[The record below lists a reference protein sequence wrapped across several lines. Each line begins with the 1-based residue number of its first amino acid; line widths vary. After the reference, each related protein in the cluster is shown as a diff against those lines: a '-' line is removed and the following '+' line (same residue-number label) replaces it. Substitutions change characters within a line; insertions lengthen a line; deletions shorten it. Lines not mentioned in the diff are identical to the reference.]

1 MQYFRKDFR
10 EYADF
15 VFQEYGGKVKHWIT
29 FNEPWVFSHAGYDVG
44 KKAPGRCSSYVNAK
58 CQDGRSGYEAYLV
71 THNLLLSHAEAV
83 EAYRKCEKVRI
94 HQSSY
99 INHNDLYLSSFGSE
113 NSLFCVMFIMT
124 TV

>member
-1 MQYFRKDFR
+1 LQYCRKDFR

-71 THNLLLSHAEAV
+71 THNLLISHAEAV
-83 EAYRKCEKVRI
+83 EAYRKCEKVHHI
-94 HQSSY
+94 YKS
-99 INHNDLYLSSFGSE
+99 
-113 NSLFCVMFIMT
+113 
-124 TV
+124 